1 MSCNDTCIVG
11 TKKKSPVLT
20 STPQCVTPLPRRQ
33 AQLMKSLFTLQS
45 PLNDSLFSPFSSQ
58 TTDNV
63 KEGEQLTPSSAMN
76 GKPCRKRTRKVL
88 NEIINEKERI
98 DEDSECTKKKL
109 LSGCSTE
116 GQRSGIEKQNVI
128 KPDMEGQRSEAE
140 KQGVIGSDVEGQRSG
155 AANRIDGTHDA
166 EQKMLSEDKG
176 LMENGIIGEIVRYV
190 RE

>member
-1 MSCNDTCIVG
+1 MYICIVG
-11 TKKKSPVLT
+11 TKKKSLVLT

-63 KEGEQLTPSSAMN
+63 KEVEQLTPSSAMN

-88 NEIINEKERI
+88 NEIINEKEKI
-98 DEDSECTKKKL
+98 EDSGCTKRKFM
-109 LSGCSTE
+109 SGCSKE

-128 KPDMEGQRSEAE
+128 E
-140 KQGVIGSDVEGQRSG
+140 SDVEGQTSG
-155 AANRIDGTHDA
+155 AANRIDGTDDA
-166 EQKMLSEDKG
+166 KQKLLSEDKG
-176 LMENGIIGEIVRYV
+176 LMENGIIGEIIRYE
-190 RE
+190 RIRSTIKE

>member
-1 MSCNDTCIVG
+1 MYICIVG
-11 TKKKSPVLT
+11 TKKKSPALT

-63 KEGEQLTPSSAMN
+63 KEVEQLTPSSAMN

-88 NEIINEKERI
+88 NEIINEKEKI
-98 DEDSECTKKKL
+98 EDSGCTKRKFM
-109 LSGCSTE
+109 SGCSKE

-128 KPDMEGQRSEAE
+128 ESD
-140 KQGVIGSDVEGQRSG
+140 DVEGQTSG
-155 AANRIDGTHDA
+155 AANRIDGTDDA
-166 EQKMLSEDKG
+166 EQKLLSEDKG
-176 LMENGIIGEIVRYV
+176 LMENGIIGEIMRYE
-190 RE
+190 RIRSTIEE